1 MYHLL
6 ARGHGVRYTSFCGW
20 CAPSQPASPAAAAAA
35 AADPNPDPVRG
46 GRLGM
51 MFLSPEDPDV
61 DCDTELARML
71 KACEE
76 ARTSNRE
83 LLLLSKRI
91 EAQTAD
97 LMALDEEEDS
107 REKASP

>member
-1 MYHLL
+1 
-6 ARGHGVRYTSFCGW
+6 
-20 CAPSQPASPAAAAAA
+20 
-35 AADPNPDPVRG
+35 
-46 GRLGM
+46 M

-107 REKASP
+107 REKVADPDLDPLHRACKPDVHPRPRPRPRPTPPSLETSLWVRNAHRR